1 MEGAANH
8 FFKFFVLLLFS
19 FAMLLIGK
27 NLDLV
32 PLLRDE
38 EAGHISFCLAN
49 PAKSALDDIVARVL
63 LVLLL

>member
-8 FFKFFVLLLFS
+8 FFKFFVLLLF
-19 FAMLLIGK
+19 AVLLIGK